1 MNINR
6 LFTPPQVYKL
16 TIGSVMTS
24 ILSFVLCSTSKP
36 IRLNNVGRNVSTER
50 NQCFGSDYRAMSR
63 LLMLL
68 LLLFSISFLSGELV
82 VTVDHPYPNGDGD
95 FSNIADA
102 VDYVLS
108 QSIENE
114 ARIVIYG
121 QEYHLQEPIDVDMR
135 SSSVEHLKIESAYGA
150 DNCII
155 HGASTGNNRTIWI
168 HGDRNDTLEVRNL
181 SFYQEGS
188 FCSVIEG
195 LTSDSSNTYGVLGTL
210 KFIGNQVTTSG
221 PVMMFNY
228 IIGYRY
234 TTFELFFEDNTVHTI
249 HSTGMGYAKAK
260 IDIYLNA
267 TPSSRISTHIK
278 NNTFNSVY
286 KPISIQAN
294 RIDADICN
302 NEFIGNVFSS
312 SMNYVNSIM
321 ISPLSSIGQLQ
332 LEPSVRFIGNKM
344 RNVKLYI
351 NLLSCEISDNVFSA
365 TVQDCYAL
373 GFIELDNTDGGNT
386 IPTTIWAKV
395 DSNIFYGFSFV
406 NGFGPVGCV
415 YLYEEEYILGYGHGT
430 GIIDLAMNNNA
441 FLCSDAA
448 LVIERGDN
456 LPHRYSHIISS
467 FRNNFISVD
476 NDPLMYHILPNAVID
491 SLRTVQIE
499 NCFFENGYPTD
510 DEHFIVDF
518 IGCMTGDPQI
528 NLQLDLNNADVD
540 YSLIWD
546 ETVKSP
552 LINTG
557 CPEIDG
563 VSQSDPDGTP
573 PDIGARYYPHHHR
586 KYFDRTD
593 GSGIYWLSF
602 PVLDDKS
609 YTNGTNWNELGFM
622 FNEYMDEEY
631 QALNQIHWS
640 YDTDV
645 DDMSYDPGSLEW
657 ENTNHTAEQ
666 PKGYKVKFNPELNYD
681 PLLVNGFKADPVTT
695 PVAWVE
701 EYLHNGQ
708 MQDFPNMIGYFVPDT
723 QDAGYALSRNLPGS
737 SRFTYLDFVHT
748 IKTRNWSTYR
758 ISEEMYSPWII
769 DPDTYTLSE
778 GDMVELLLLP
788 GAPEEMYWNT
798 GLHVAPRER
807 PRATAFSYEEKLD
820 YTSLIIEFDPDD
832 LPREVGVY
840 IDGEC
845 KGASVVDSSVV
856 DICVYPDE
864 AKSGGEAS
872 IVFYYEGKGAKAAQ
886 GWKLYN
892 PKSMVFEDGT
902 LSLSAK
908 DKYSYISFKHKAGD
922 SPVPLVT
929 ALHQNYPNP
938 FNPDT
943 NISFIL
949 GSDMPVILDVFNIK
963 GQKVKRLCD
972 RELPRG
978 QHSIQWNGR
987 DANNRPVASGMYFY
1001 RLSSPEGVQTRKM
1014 MLMK

>member
-1 MNINR
+1 LWDIN
-6 LFTPPQVYKL
+6 
-16 TIGSVMTS
+16 
-24 ILSFVLCSTSKP
+24 
-36 IRLNNVGRNVSTER
+36 
-50 NQCFGSDYRAMSR
+50 
-63 LLMLL
+63 
-68 LLLFSISFLSGELV
+68 
-82 VTVDHPYPNGDGD
+82 
-95 FSNIADA
+95 
-102 VDYVLS
+102 
-108 QSIENE
+108 
-114 ARIVIYG
+114 
-121 QEYHLQEPIDVDMR
+121 
-135 SSSVEHLKIESAYGA
+135 
-150 DNCII
+150 
-155 HGASTGNNRTIWI
+155 
-168 HGDRNDTLEVRNL
+168 
-181 SFYQEGS
+181 
-188 FCSVIEG
+188 
-195 LTSDSSNTYGVLGTL
+195 
-210 KFIGNQVTTSG
+210 
-221 PVMMFNY
+221 
-228 IIGYRY
+228 
-234 TTFELFFEDNTVHTI
+234 
-249 HSTGMGYAKAK
+249 
-260 IDIYLNA
+260 
-267 TPSSRISTHIK
+267 
-278 NNTFNSVY
+278 
-286 KPISIQAN
+286 
-294 RIDADICN
+294 
-302 NEFIGNVFSS
+302 
-312 SMNYVNSIM
+312 
-321 ISPLSSIGQLQ
+321 
-332 LEPSVRFIGNKM
+332 
-344 RNVKLYI
+344 
-351 NLLSCEISDNVFSA
+351 
-365 TVQDCYAL
+365 
-373 GFIELDNTDGGNT
+373 
-386 IPTTIWAKV
+386 
-395 DSNIFYGFSFV
+395 
-406 NGFGPVGCV
+406 
-415 YLYEEEYILGYGHGT
+415 
-430 GIIDLAMNNNA
+430 
-441 FLCSDAA
+441 
-448 LVIERGDN
+448 
-456 LPHRYSHIISS
+456 
-467 FRNNFISVD
+467 
-476 NDPLMYHILPNAVID
+476 
-491 SLRTVQIE
+491 
-499 NCFFENGYPTD
+499 
-510 DEHFIVDF
+510 
-518 IGCMTGDPQI
+518 
-528 NLQLDLNNADVD
+528 
-540 YSLIWD
+540 
-546 ETVKSP
+546 VKSP
-552 LINTG
+552 TINTG

-609 YTNGTNWNELGFM
+609 QTNGSYWNELGNM
-622 FNEYMDEEY
+622 FNEYMYEPY

-640 YDTDV
+640 YDGHEG
-645 DDMSYDPGSLEW
+645 DMIYNQWTLQW
-657 ENTNHTAEQ
+657 LNTGHTAEQ
-666 PKGYKVKFNPELNYD
+666 PKGYKVMFNPEMNYD

-723 QDAGYALSRNLPGS
+723 QDAGYALSRNLPRS

-758 ISEEMYSPWII
+758 ISEEMNSPWII

-788 GAPEEMYWNT
+788 GAPEEMYWNV

-832 LPREVGVY
+832 LPLEVGVY

-902 LSLSAK
+902 LSLSGK
-908 DKYSYISFKHKAGD
+908 DGYSYISFKHKAGD

>member
-1 MNINR
+1 MIYNNPFQP
-6 LFTPPQVYKL
+6 FT
-16 TIGSVMTS
+16 
-24 ILSFVLCSTSKP
+24 
-36 IRLNNVGRNVSTER
+36 IRMIAFT
-50 NQCFGSDYRAMSR
+50 
-63 LLMLL
+63 LMAF
-68 LLLFSISFLSGELV
+68 LLFICTLSAYDYYADAGADPSTASLNLDASSIS
-82 VTVDHPYPNGDGD
+82 
-95 FSNIADA
+95 
-102 VDYVLS
+102 
-108 QSIENE
+108 
-114 ARIVIYG
+114 YG
-121 QEYHLQEPIDVDMR
+121 N
-135 SSSVEHLKIESAYGA
+135 AY
-150 DNCII
+150 
-155 HGASTGNNRTIWI
+155 
-168 HGDRNDTLEVRNL
+168 L
-181 SFYQEGS
+181 
-188 FCSVIEG
+188 
-195 LTSDSSNTYGVLGTL
+195 
-210 KFIGNQVTTSG
+210 
-221 PVMMFNY
+221 
-228 IIGYRY
+228 
-234 TTFELFFEDNTVHTI
+234 
-249 HSTGMGYAKAK
+249 
-260 IDIYLNA
+260 
-267 TPSSRISTHIK
+267 
-278 NNTFNSVY
+278 
-286 KPISIQAN
+286 
-294 RIDADICN
+294 
-302 NEFIGNVFSS
+302 
-312 SMNYVNSIM
+312 
-321 ISPLSSIGQLQ
+321 
-332 LEPSVRFIGNKM
+332 
-344 RNVKLYI
+344 
-351 NLLSCEISDNVFSA
+351 
-365 TVQDCYAL
+365 
-373 GFIELDNTDGGNT
+373 
-386 IPTTIWAKV
+386 
-395 DSNIFYGFSFV
+395 
-406 NGFGPVGCV
+406 
-415 YLYEEEYILGYGHGT
+415 
-430 GIIDLAMNNNA
+430 
-441 FLCSDAA
+441 
-448 LVIERGDN
+448 
-456 LPHRYSHIISS
+456 
-467 FRNNFISVD
+467 SVD
-476 NDPLMYHILPNAVID
+476 LQNHSYTQLWD
-491 SLRTVQIE
+491 
-499 NCFFENGYPTD
+499 
-510 DEHFIVDF
+510 
-518 IGCMTGDPQI
+518 I
-528 NLQLDLNNADVD
+528 N
-540 YSLIWD
+540 
-546 ETVKSP
+546 VKSP
-552 LINTG
+552 TINTG

-609 YTNGTNWNELGFM
+609 QTNGNYWNELGFM
-622 FNEYMDEEY
+622 FNEYM
-631 QALNQIHWS
+631 QGLPNNNSQLNQIHWS
-640 YDTDV
+640 YDGHEG
-645 DDMSYDPGSLEW
+645 DMIYDQWTLQW
-657 ENTNHTAEQ
+657 LNTGHTAEQ
-666 PKGYKVKFNPELNYD
+666 PKGYKVKFNPEMNCD
-681 PLLVNGFKADPVTT
+681 PMLVNGFKADPVTT

-832 LPREVGVY
+832 LPLEVGVY